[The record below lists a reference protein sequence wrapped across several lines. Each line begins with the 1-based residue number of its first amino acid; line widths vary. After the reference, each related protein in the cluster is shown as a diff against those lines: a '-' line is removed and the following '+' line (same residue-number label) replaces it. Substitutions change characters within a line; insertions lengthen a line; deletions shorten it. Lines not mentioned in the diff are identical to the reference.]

1 MVLTA
6 EQQKNIASSTPVEFD
21 LESARFDVH
30 KFGIKGFEKSKY
42 QDARVALAVGL
53 GAKVNPRT
61 PYVIGHLHVSPL
73 ATEAQVHQL
82 PTLTRRESSE
92 ESPGEGRRRERTLS
106 GRVPTVLIAFVAY
119 LGSSAW

>member
-6 EQQKNIASSTPVEFD
+6 EQQNNIASSTPVEFD

-53 GAKVNPRT
+53 GAKVNLPPHYITHLRI
-61 PYVIGHLHVSPL
+61 VIL
-73 ATEAQVHQL
+73 AAEAKVHQL
-82 PTLTRRESSE
+82 PTLVGRESSE
-92 ESPGEGRRRERTLS
+92 ESSGEGRRRKRT
-106 GRVPTVLIAFVAY
+106 
-119 LGSSAW
+119 